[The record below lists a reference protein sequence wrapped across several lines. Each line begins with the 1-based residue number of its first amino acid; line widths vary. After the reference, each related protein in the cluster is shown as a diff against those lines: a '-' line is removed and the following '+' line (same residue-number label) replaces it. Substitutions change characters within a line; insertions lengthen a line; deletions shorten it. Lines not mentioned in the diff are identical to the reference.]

1 MTSLVQEPTF
11 GMRLRAV
18 GRRLLMSEYLILY
31 LCIALF
37 AVMFLI
43 EPKVAS
49 PYNITNLLSNIW
61 PLLVVAIGQ
70 TLAVP
75 YMAAGGIGLGF
86 GLITGMKYGLGAVTR
101 ISAPEGQD

>member
-1 MTSLVQEPTF
+1 MQY
-11 GMRLRAV
+11 AV
-18 GRRLLMSEYLILY
+18 GIVVLAIAAAAGFFAGRVLRSRKARDYWIANGVAVLL
-31 LCIALF
+31 
-37 AVMFLI
+37 AV
-43 EPKVAS
+43 
-49 PYNITNLLSNIW
+49 
-61 PLLVVAIGQ
+61 LVVAIGQ

>member
-1 MTSLVQEPTF
+1 MQY
-11 GMRLRAV
+11 AV
-18 GRRLLMSEYLILY
+18 GIVVLAIAAAAGFFAGRALRSRKARDYWIANGVAVLL
-31 LCIALF
+31 
-37 AVMFLI
+37 AV
-43 EPKVAS
+43 
-49 PYNITNLLSNIW
+49 
-61 PLLVVAIGQ
+61 LVVAIGQ